1 MDEYMKKKN
10 DRSIFMKIL
19 FLNYE
24 YPPLG
29 GGAGNA
35 TAYLLKEYAHIPD
48 LEVHL
53 VTSSVDEAIHHTTV
67 DERIF
72 VHTIPIGKNGKNI
85 HHQSEKDL
93 LTYAWKGYSFAD
105 DLLKKEMFDV
115 IHAFF
120 TVPCGFMAMRLSKK
134 YHIPYIVSLRGADV
148 PGYSERFT
156 LLYNFLRPLTRK
168 IWRESRNVVSNSS
181 GLRTLALETNKAQVI
196 SIIQNGINID
206 EFKPNPAR
214 EVDEYVR
221 ILCVSRLTPRKG
233 INYLVEAME
242 ILLEKNA
249 ERKIELWIVGEGD
262 ATVSLKQL
270 AIDLGIEKQVKFFG
284 LVKHSDLARYYEMA
298 DIFCLPSLNEGMSNT
313 MLEALASGMPI
324 VATVTG
330 GTEELV
336 GDGENGFYVKQKSP
350 EDLAEKLEKLIE
362 DADMRKRFGEASR
375 ARAEKMSWGNVA
387 KAYFDLYQ
395 NTKEK

>member
-1 MDEYMKKKN
+1 MKV
-10 DRSIFMKIL
+10 L

-35 TAYLLKEYAHIPD
+35 TAYLLKEYSHIAD

-53 VTSSVDEAIHHTTV
+53 VTSSVDDSAHHFFVGNNITV
-67 DERIF
+67 
-72 VHTIPIGKNGKNI
+72 HSIPIGKNGKNV

-93 LTYAWKGYSFAD
+93 LTYAWRGYHFAD
-105 DLLKKEMFDV
+105 KLLKKEKFDV

-120 TVPCGFMAMRLSKK
+120 TVPCGYMAMKLGKK
-134 YHIPYIVSLRGADV
+134 YNVPYIVSLRGADV

-156 LLYNFLRPLTRK
+156 MLYSLLRPLTRR
-168 IWRESRNVVSNSS
+168 IWSLASNVVSNSS
-181 GLRTLALETNKAQVI
+181 GLRILAIKTNPVQEI
-196 SIIQNGINID
+196 SIIPNGIDIA
-206 EFKPNPAR
+206 EFKPSEEKEN
-214 EVDEYVR
+214 DGYVR

-233 INYLVEAME
+233 INYLIEAMK
-242 ILLEKNA
+242 LLLTTDAN
-249 ERKIELWIVGEGD
+249 RKIELWIAGEGD
-262 ATVSLKQL
+262 ATASLKQL
-270 AIDLGIEKQVKFFG
+270 SGELGITNKVKFFG
-284 LVKHSDLARYYEMA
+284 LVAHENLAKHYQMA

-336 GDGENGFYVKQKSP
+336 GNGENGFYVDQKSP
-350 EDLAEKLEKLIE
+350 KDLAEKLEKLIV
-362 DADMRKRFGEASR
+362 DTDLRKRFGEASR
-375 ARAEKMSWGNVA
+375 TRAEKMSWKNVA
-387 KAYFDLYQ
+387 TAYYDLYQ
-395 NTKEK
+395 KTL